1 MTASNRATC
10 RVRLPPLDEKKNED
24 PNLNPNSPSDHELH
38 TKWANAIQKLFSP
51 DPNVDTKS
59 SPPTQIRN
67 FDILLHKDG
76 SAENLIK
83 NQHISPKP
91 KPEIQPYRYSP
102 RYQLPD
108 VISARLTTNEEK
120 ISRAELFALGSILYE
135 ISSGHPLFHDID
147 DADERG
153 DDAFESEIQ
162 NRIVI
167 GKFPEDLWGLS
178 LLSRILVCWCPG
190 FVEEV
195 VKLSEKEK
203 QKGDDKRDGKG
214 DEGGN
219 DKGNE
224 NRNEEDKGITNYIKT
239 HPYRFSFQVVGGLL
253 TAASI
258 AAVPVLGAIGFSAA
272 GPVAGSAAA
281 AWQSGI
287 GLVEAGSI
295 FAWCQSVAMGGAA
308 VGGIIGAGVG
318 GAGLLAGATGLGVLD
333 GVGLDKVVLRK
344 MFLLVWGK
352 EVRGE

>member
-224 NRNEEDKGITNYIKT
+224 NRNEEDKGSHNKLHQNTPLPIFLPSSRRPPNRRL
-239 HPYRFSFQVVGGLL
+239 YRGSPGARRNWFFRRRARRRLRSRSMAIRYRSCGGRKHFCLV
-253 TAASI
+253 SECGYGRSGRGWDYWGRGGRC
-258 AAVPVLGAIGFSAA
+258 GAFGW
-272 GPVAGSAAA
+272 GD
-281 AWQSGI
+281 
-287 GLVEAGSI
+287 
-295 FAWCQSVAMGGAA
+295 
-308 VGGIIGAGVG
+308 GVG
-318 GAGLLAGATGLGVLD
+318 GFGWRGA
-333 GVGLDKVVLRK
+333 
-344 MFLLVWGK
+344 
-352 EVRGE
+352 